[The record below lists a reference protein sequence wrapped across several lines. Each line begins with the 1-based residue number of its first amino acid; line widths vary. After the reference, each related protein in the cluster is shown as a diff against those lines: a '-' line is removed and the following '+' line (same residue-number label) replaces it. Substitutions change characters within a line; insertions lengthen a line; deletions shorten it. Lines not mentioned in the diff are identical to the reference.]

1 MKITQTSIFN
11 LLIFE
16 PEIHKDKRGFFL
28 ETWNKKVFKNLTK
41 LNIDFVQDNHSR
53 SLKGVLRGL
62 HYQLP
67 KPQGKL
73 IKVTHGEVLDVV
85 VDLRKSSPSFG
96 KYLTISLSGKN
107 QKQVWIPP
115 GCAHGFIAI
124 SEFVDFTYKVTE
136 YYSSQDE
143 HCIIWNDPDL
153 NIDWKLK
160 GINPQISKK
169 DLKGKYLKNAPIY
182 K

>member
-11 LLIFE
+11 LLVFE

-28 ETWNKKVFKNLTK
+28 ETWNKKVFQNLTK

-96 KYLTISLSGKN
+96 KYLTIYF
-107 QKQVWIPP
+107 Q
-115 GCAHGFIAI
+115 CF
-124 SEFVDFTYKVTE
+124 
-136 YYSSQDE
+136 SSV
-143 HCIIWNDPDL
+143 
-153 NIDWKLK
+153 
-160 GINPQISKK
+160 
-169 DLKGKYLKNAPIY
+169 
-182 K
+182 